1 MAVNSIRGFNDL
13 LPHESIKWQKIETE
27 ARKFLSAY
35 GFSEIRTP
43 LLERTELF
51 SRSIGEATDIVEKEM
66 YSFDDRKGASLT
78 LRPEGTAPVVRAYI
92 EHKLYQNS
100 PVTKLYY
107 MGPMFRYE
115 RPQKGRSRQFY
126 QIGAEVFGITDPSI
140 DAEIM
145 DMLMSFFSKLS
156 LTDLELQVNSL
167 GCDICRPTYMEAL
180 NTYLSDTKSLLCDDC
195 QRRVSTNPLRV
206 LDCKKNSCKDAT
218 FNAPVIEGLLC
229 NICTEHFDG
238 VKESLHLLNV
248 PFIVNPRMV
257 RGLDYY
263 TRTTFE
269 IVCSKLGAQNAV
281 VAGGR
286 YDKLVKDLGGPD
298 MPAFGFALG
307 MERLASLVDD
317 AALRIDKQLPCY
329 LIPLGENAKKEAV
342 KLTKMLRGKNI
353 RIEMSFGNKGLKW
366 HLKKIDKL
374 SARFVLILGDD
385 EIEKSE
391 VTFRDME
398 KGIQKNIS
406 MDNIFSELESC
417 LKKARE
423 GVEAVCS

>member
-27 ARKFLSAY
+27 ARNILNLYS
-35 GFSEIRTP
+35 FSEMRTP

-180 NTYLSDTKSLLCDDC
+180 NAYLSDTKSLLCDDC

-238 VKESLHLLNV
+238 VKESFTFSTFPLLLIQEWSEGWITTREQLLKL
-248 PFIVNPRMV
+248 FAVNW
-257 RGLDYY
+257 GL
-263 TRTTFE
+263 
-269 IVCSKLGAQNAV
+269 
-281 VAGGR
+281 
-286 YDKLVKDLGGPD
+286 
-298 MPAFGFALG
+298 
-307 MERLASLVDD
+307 
-317 AALRIDKQLPCY
+317 
-329 LIPLGENAKKEAV
+329 
-342 KLTKMLRGKNI
+342 KML
-353 RIEMSFGNKGLKW
+353 L
-366 HLKKIDKL
+366 
-374 SARFVLILGDD
+374 
-385 EIEKSE
+385 
-391 VTFRDME
+391 
-398 KGIQKNIS
+398 
-406 MDNIFSELESC
+406 
-417 LKKARE
+417 
-423 GVEAVCS
+423 